1 MSWTVEYSA
10 RARQDLR
17 DIYEYIAY
25 ELLARDTALRQ
36 IGRIM
41 KEIRSLE
48 KMPLRYQLYDTEPWH
63 SQGLRFFPV
72 NHYLVFYLAEE
83 ADHTVTVIRIMYGGR
98 DISKQLNLT
107 IE

>member
-1 MSWTVEYSA
+1 
-10 RARQDLR
+10 
-17 DIYEYIAY
+17 
-25 ELLARDTALRQ
+25 
-36 IGRIM
+36 M

-72 NHYLVFYLAEE
+72 NLYLVFYLAEE

-98 DISKQLNLT
+98 DISKQLNLVYPFSLAT
-107 IE
+107 LVSSFFWKAICQGIICPCTKNCTQGDC